1 MKRLFYLLFLAVTI
15 VAAGCSSN
23 APTPKSANA
32 IVGHTYRADSGS
44 DYVSIYFAYTYTCVY
59 TSYINGSYAN
69 ATQLTY
75 RISGNNVDVYFDN
88 SSTWV
93 ESKRGT
99 LFLHLIYYPSSDVII
114 MDGVTL
120 KRIN

>member
-1 MKRLFYLLFLAVTI
+1 MKKFIYFLILAAAI
-15 VAAGCSSN
+15 VATGCSSN
-23 APTPKSANA
+23 EPKSATA
-32 IVGHTYRADSGS
+32 IIGHTYRVDNGS
-44 DYVSIYFAYTYTCVY
+44 DYVSLYFAHNYTCVY
-59 TSYINGSYAN
+59 TSYLDGSYTN

-75 RISGNNVDVYFDN
+75 RISDNNVDVYFDN

-99 LFLHLIYYPSSDVII
+99 LFLHLIYYPSSDVI
-114 MDGVTL
+114 MMNGVKL